1 MARIL
6 IIDDDRRL
14 RTMLRAM
21 LEEAGHEVI
30 DAADGSAG
38 VVVFRT
44 RRPDVT
50 LVDIIMPG
58 KGGIATIGE
67 IHMEFPGAKLIA
79 MSGGDPRGPLS
90 DLPIAWAYGA
100 IRSLRKPFGRTA
112 LLGAID
118 EALHAERS
126 RPPAS

>member
-1 MARIL
+1 MALIL
-6 IIDDDRRL
+6 VIDDDRRF
-14 RTMLRAM
+14 RPMLRAL

-30 DAADGSAG
+30 EETEGRAG
-38 VVVFRT
+38 IVAYRA
-44 RRPDVT
+44 RRPDVA

-67 IHMEFPGAKLIA
+67 IHMEFPDAKLIA

-100 IRSLRKPFGRTA
+100 MRSLQKPFGKTA
-112 LLGAID
+112 LLAAIE
-118 EALHAERS
+118 EALQDAS
-126 RPPAS
+126 ARPAIG